1 MLRGLVLVTVA
12 ASAIALT
19 TAGPSAASAAPLPLA
34 GEGTS
39 ALGDLVGR
47 PTAPSTPKPD
57 SVIVVTDGTA
67 KFGAN
72 AKTIDGVPN
81 ASLVHVDG
89 DVDQAA
95 QELRKQPGVRFAEPN
110 RAVSGM
116 SSGQL
121 PVPGYAANLPVA
133 GPDNYGVTSSL
144 QSFLNAN
151 GVNALGAY
159 DTLTSR
165 YHQLPGAG
173 QIITNVSSGDLTDQT
188 TVVKD
193 GQRYLDIPS
202 MPLIP
207 TYVNTAGG
215 LSPTGTTTGQDAQLA
230 EVLLDFAVMAPL
242 PHDKQRP
249 EALGSKST
257 DLLGIAPGAQYR
269 LVVPQE
275 VSTGGIAEALLAA
288 ARQTPRPNVITASLG
303 FGVDQY
309 GFPGRYLEDD
319 ALLQSVVGTI
329 VRDYHIV
336 VTISSND
343 GTRLYTPAAVGPDG
357 GSTPT
362 DLARKASETTDI
374 SDDNFSTAPSK
385 VLDSGAIAVGGT
397 TLDDTLSQPGGANG
411 TYATTR
417 TNGSMN
423 YSSGFGDRIDVS
435 APGNGIPAFIHTAG
449 GAPQAVTAV
458 FNGGTSASAPEVAAA
473 AAVVLQ
479 AGRLAGKHLEPTD
492 VRKVLQ
498 KTGRP
503 AATPPQIDRKLN
515 VGNQIDVTAAVDS
528 LLPRASKTEIQRISV
543 AHRVTFGNL
552 GGNFT
557 EASHPNRIDLQ
568 TGGSGE
574 GLVGPVTIGADVTG
588 APDRKLD
595 YVVTVNGK
603 EFHADQP
610 AVRITPTQLLQAAGL
625 PVVDANDR
633 TVDLTF
639 QVRVGH
645 KVLASAKKTLAIG
658 PTDGAYAEAT
668 APIAP
673 ATVKLGAPVTV
684 HYDLTGV
691 RNAKSPQLA
700 VSSIGHWNPFTAPIF
715 SAPYKVP
722 LTAVS
727 GDVTIPASAF
737 NGGGGVYG
745 IGVVQDSTSLR
756 PVYGEFA
763 SIRVDGGSIDG
774 LGPDHRVQAPTF
786 NDNLHGLTLNRT
798 APNFTVNYDVRGI
811 PGATGAE
818 LEFSS
823 PAPTLFNSYNTVTNA
838 NGTQP
843 DNDGIDGGSAL
854 VRKLAGRN
862 GSATFDATRLGLGF
876 SDSYN
881 VRVIALGRN
890 GKPVGQ
896 ASPSSFL
903 ELDDGVTPD
912 NTAVIDFAAQG
923 ADSVVV
929 TDDGGGHQA
938 VRRYDPRNG
947 TYGTNLATGNGF
959 RLVGVD
965 PSSHRAAVL
974 HGNAVEVYDIQAAK
988 LVGTAAFGDYLPIG
1002 GRVDTTRHR
1011 AAILLRH
1018 NGDNADAVVSVD
1030 LATVT
1035 AGQPIA
1041 ADHGVAAGTYFLID
1055 VDQKTG
1061 QVFISKAGGGLICFA
1076 GGNGLLARVDLDAAT
1091 VTPAGQSDGCAG
1103 SLAVDEGTNTAYQLS
1118 YRSFSVNINGTAN
1131 LIPVGGDT
1139 LVPGNAIA
1147 VRQQAPLTLAVDG
1160 GHHLAL
1166 VAFQTPPAVPQF
1178 GAVGGLI
1185 FDNNA
1190 TSQLAVVDL
1199 ATGKAIG
1206 AVRGMNYSTGLVG
1219 PGPGRGVQLDPATRT
1234 GWTFSGDA
1242 HQVQQFSY

>member
-1 MLRGLVLVTVA
+1 MLRGLVLVTA
-12 ASAIALT
+12 AVSALALT
-19 TAGPSAASAAPLPLA
+19 TAGPSAASAAPLTPTPI
-34 GEGTS
+34 GTS

-47 PTAPSTPKPD
+47 PTPPPTRQPD
-57 SVIVVTDGTA
+57 SVLVVTDGTA

-72 AKTIDGVPN
+72 AKPVDGVPN
-81 ASLVHVDG
+81 TTVVHVDG
-89 DVDQAA
+89 DAEKAA

-110 RAVSGM
+110 RAVGGM
-116 SSGQL
+116 SSGSMPAPNWAGSL
-121 PVPGYAANLPVA
+121 PVK

-151 GVNALGAY
+151 GVDALGAY
-159 DTLTSR
+159 DTLGSR
-165 YHQLPGAG
+165 YGQLPGTG
-173 QIITNVSSGDLTDQT
+173 EIITNVSSGDLTDQT

-207 TYVNTAGG
+207 TYVSTGDG
-215 LSPTGTTTGQDAQLA
+215 LDPVATTTGQDAQLA

-249 EALGSKST
+249 EAVGSGST

-269 LVVPQE
+269 LVVPNQ
-275 VSTGGIAEALLAA
+275 VSADGIAEALLAA
-288 ARQTPRPNVITASLG
+288 ARQNPRPDVITASLG

-309 GFPGRYLEDD
+309 GFAGRYLEDD
-319 ALLQSVVGTI
+319 PILQSVVSTI

-374 SDDNFSTAPSK
+374 NDDAFSTTPSK

-397 TLDDTLSQPGGANG
+397 TLDDTLSQPGSANG
-411 TYATTR
+411 TFATTR
-417 TNGSMN
+417 TNGATN
-423 YSSGFGDRIDVS
+423 YSSGFGERIDVS
-435 APGNGIPAFIHTAG
+435 APGDGIPAFIHTDNG
-449 GAPQAVTAV
+449 SPQAVTPV
-458 FNGGTSASAPEVAAA
+458 FNGGTSASAPQVAAA

-479 AGRLAGKHLEPTD
+479 AARIAGKKLDPVD

-503 AATPPQIDRKLN
+503 VATPPQVDRKLD
-515 VGNQIDVTAAVDS
+515 VGNQIDVTAAVES
-528 LLPRASKTEIQRISV
+528 LLPKASKTTIQRISV

-557 EASHPNRIDLQ
+557 EATDPNRIDLQ
-568 TGGSGE
+568 TNGTGE

-588 APDRKLD
+588 APAGRKLD
-595 YVVTVNGK
+595 YVVTVNG
-603 EFHADQP
+603 EQFHADRP

-625 PVVDANDR
+625 PVIAATDR
-633 TVDLTF
+633 AVDLTF
-639 QVRVGH
+639 EVRDGH
-645 KVLASAKKTLAIG
+645 KVLASAKKTLTVG
-658 PTDGAYAEAT
+658 PTDGTYAEAT

-691 RNAKSPQLA
+691 RNPKSPQLV
-700 VSSIGHWNPFTAPIF
+700 VSSVGHWNPLSAPIF
-715 SAPYKVP
+715 SAAYKVP
-722 LTAVS
+722 LTGTS

-737 NGGGGVYG
+737 DGGGGLYG
-745 IGVVQDSTSLR
+745 IGIVQDSTSIHPL
-756 PVYGEFA
+756 YGEFA
-763 SIRVDGGSIDG
+763 SVRVDGGSA
-774 LGPDHRVQAPTF
+774 DHRAAAPTF
-786 NDNLHGLTLNRT
+786 NDQLHSLTVTRA
-798 APNFTVNYDVRGI
+798 APNFTVDYDVRGV

-838 NGTQP
+838 NGTRP
-843 DNDGIDGGSAL
+843 DDDGIDGPSAA
-854 VRKLAGRN
+854 VQKLPSRN
-862 GSATFDATRLGLGF
+862 GTAHLDATKLGLGF

-881 VRVIALGRN
+881 VRVIALGRD

-896 ASPSSFL
+896 AGPTSFL
-903 ELDDGVTPD
+903 ELDDGIAPD
-912 NTAVIDFAAQG
+912 DTAVVDFAIQG
-923 ADSVVV
+923 TDSVVV
-929 TDDGGGHQA
+929 TDDGNGHQA
-938 VRRYDPRNG
+938 VRRYDPSTG
-947 TYGTNLATGNGF
+947 AYGAVLTTGSGYQLA
-959 RLVGVD
+959 GVD

-974 HGNAVEVYDIQAAK
+974 HGAAVEIYDVPAAK
-988 LVGTAAFGDYLPIG
+988 LVGTVALGDYTPIG
-1002 GRVDTTRHR
+1002 GRVDGVRHR
-1011 AAILLRH
+1011 AAILVH
-1018 NGDNADAVVSVD
+1018 HKGDNADAVVSVD
-1030 LATVT
+1030 LATAT

-1041 ADHGVAAGTYFLID
+1041 ADKGVPAGTYFLID

-1061 QVFISKAGGGLICFA
+1061 QVFVGKAGGGLICFA
-1076 GGNGLLARVDLDAAT
+1076 GGAGLVARVDLDTAT
-1091 VTPAGQSDGCAG
+1091 VTAADRADGCAG
-1103 SLAVDEGTNTAYQLS
+1103 SLAVDDGTNTAYQLS
-1118 YRSFSVNINGTAN
+1118 YRSVSVNINGTSN
-1131 LIPVGGDT
+1131 LIPVAGDT
-1139 LVPGNAIA
+1139 LASGTGIA
-1147 VRQQAPLTLAVDG
+1147 VRQQPSLTLAVDSV
-1160 GHHLAL
+1160 HHLAL

-1190 TSQLAVVDL
+1190 TSQVAVVDL
-1199 ATGKAIG
+1199 STGKTVNT
-1206 AVRGMNYSTGLVG
+1206 VRGMNFSPGLVG
-1219 PGPGRGVQLDPATRT
+1219 AGPGRGVQLDPATRT
-1234 GWTFSGDA
+1234 GWTFSGDI

>member
-1 MLRGLVLVTVA
+1 MLRGLVLVTAA
-12 ASAIALT
+12 ASALALT
-19 TAGPSAASAAPLPLA
+19 AAGPSVASAAPLSLTA
-34 GEGTS
+34 QGTS
-39 ALGDLVGR
+39 PLGDLVGR
-47 PTAPSTPKPD
+47 PTAPATPKPD

-67 KFGAN
+67 KFGAD
-72 AKTIDGVPN
+72 AKAVDGLPN
-81 ASLVHVDG
+81 TSVVHVDG
-89 DVDQAA
+89 DADKAA

-110 RAVSGM
+110 RAVTSM

-121 PVPGYAANLPVA
+121 PLPGYAANLPVT

-165 YHQLPGAG
+165 YGQLPGAG

-207 TYVNTAGG
+207 TYVNTSAG
-215 LSPTGTTTGQDAQLA
+215 LNPTGTTTGQDAQLA

-275 VSTGGIAEALLAA
+275 ASTDGVAEALLAA
-288 ARQTPRPNVITASLG
+288 ARQNPRPDVITASLG

-374 SDDNFSTAPSK
+374 SDDNFSTTPSR

-397 TLDDTLSQPGGANG
+397 TLDDTLSQPGSANG

-417 TNGSMN
+417 TNGAMS
-423 YSSGFGDRIDVS
+423 YSSGFGDRVDVS

-449 GAPQAVTAV
+449 GTPQAVTAV

-479 AGRLAGKHLEPTD
+479 AARIAGKHLDPTD

-498 KTGRP
+498 KTGR
-503 AATPPQIDRKLN
+503 AVATPPQIDRKLN
-515 VGNQIDVTAAVDS
+515 VGNQIDVTKAVDS
-528 LLPRASKTEIQRISV
+528 LLPKASKTEIQRISV

-557 EASHPNRIDLQ
+557 EASDPNRIDLQ
-568 TGGSGE
+568 TGTSGE

-588 APDRKLD
+588 APDHKLD

-603 EFHADQP
+603 DFHADQP

-625 PVVDANDR
+625 PVVSTTDR
-633 TVDLTF
+633 DVDLTF
-639 QVRVGH
+639 QVRDGH

-658 PTDGAYAEAT
+658 PTDGTYVEAT

-691 RNAKSPQLA
+691 RATKSPQLV
-700 VSSIGHWNPFTAPIF
+700 VSSIGHWNPLTAPIF

-722 LTAVS
+722 LTEPS

-737 NGGGGVYG
+737 NGGGGLYG
-745 IGVVQDSTSLR
+745 LGIVQDSTSLR
-756 PVYGEFA
+756 PVYGEFVA
-763 SIRVDGGSIDG
+763 IRVDGGTA
-774 LGPDHRVQAPTF
+774 DHRAQAPTF
-786 NDNLHGLTLNRT
+786 NDSLHSLTVNRVT
-798 APNFTVNYDVRGI
+798 PNFTVNYDVRNI
-811 PGATGAE
+811 PGANSAE

-823 PAPTLFNSYNTVTNA
+823 PAPTLFNSYNTVANA

-854 VRKLAGRN
+854 VRKLSGRN
-862 GSATFDATRLGLGF
+862 GSVKLDASKLGLGF

-881 VRVIALGRN
+881 VRVIALGRD

-896 ASPSSFL
+896 AGPSSFL
-903 ELDDGVTPD
+903 ELDDGFTPD
-912 NTAVIDFAAQG
+912 NTAVVDFAAQG

-929 TDDGGGHQA
+929 TDDGNGHQA
-938 VRRYDPRNG
+938 VRRYDPATG
-947 TYGTNLATGNGF
+947 TYGANLATGNDF

-974 HGNAVEVYDIQAAK
+974 HGNALEVYDIQTATLA
-988 LVGTAAFGDYLPIG
+988 GTASLGDYLPIG
-1002 GRVDTTRHR
+1002 GRVDLTRHR
-1011 AAILLRH
+1011 AAILLWH
-1018 NGDNADAVVSVD
+1018 NGDRADAVVSVD

-1055 VDQKTG
+1055 VNQKTG
-1061 QVFISKAGGGLICFA
+1061 QVFLSKAGGGLICFA
-1076 GGNGLLARVDLDAAT
+1076 GGNALVARVDLDAAT

-1131 LIPVGGDT
+1131 LIPVAGDT
-1139 LVPGNAIA
+1139 LVPSNAIA
-1147 VRQQAPLTLAVDG
+1147 VRQQAPLTLAVDSA
-1160 GHHLAL
+1160 HHLAL

-1190 TSQLAVVDL
+1190 TSQVAVVDL
-1199 ATGKAIG
+1199 ATGKTIG
-1206 AVRGMNYSTGLVG
+1206 TVRGMNYSTGLVSS
-1219 PGPGRGVQLDPATRT
+1219 GPGRGVQLDPATRT

>member
-1 MLRGLVLVTVA
+1 MLRGLVLVTAA

-19 TAGPSAASAAPLPLA
+19 TAGPTAAAPAAPLSPTPT
-34 GEGTS
+34 GTS

-47 PTAPSTPKPD
+47 PTAPVTKQPD

-72 AKTIDGVPN
+72 ATAVDGVPN
-81 ASLVHVDG
+81 TTVVHVGG
-89 DVDQAA
+89 DAEKAA

-110 RAVSGM
+110 RAVSSM
-116 SSGQL
+116 SSGQMPLPDRAATL
-121 PVPGYAANLPVA
+121 PVT

-144 QSFLNAN
+144 QSFLNAG

-159 DTLTSR
+159 DTLGSR
-165 YHQLPGAG
+165 YGQLPGTG
-173 QIITNVSSGDLTDQT
+173 EIITNVSSGDLTDQT

-207 TYVNTAGG
+207 TYVANGSA
-215 LSPTGTTTGQDAQLA
+215 LDPVGTTTGQDAQLA

-249 EALGSKST
+249 EALGSRST

-269 LVVPQE
+269 LVVPTE
-275 VSTGGIAEALLAA
+275 VSDGGIAQALLAA
-288 ARQTPRPNVITASLG
+288 ARQNPRPNVITASLG

-319 ALLQSVVGTI
+319 AILQSVISTI
-329 VRDYHIV
+329 VRDYRIV

-374 SDDNFSTAPSK
+374 NDDSFSTTPSK

-397 TLDDTLSQPGGANG
+397 TLDDILSQPGSANG

-417 TNGSMN
+417 ANGGMN

-435 APGNGIPAFIHTAG
+435 APGDGIPAFIHTAG
-449 GAPQAVTAV
+449 GSPQAVTAV

-479 AGRLAGKHLEPTD
+479 AGRLAGKHLDPTD
-492 VRKVLQ
+492 VRKLLQ

-503 AATPPQIDRKLN
+503 VATPPQIDRKLN
-515 VGNQIDVTAAVDS
+515 VGNQIDVTAAVTS
-528 LLPRASKTEIQRISV
+528 LLPKTSRTEIQRISV
-543 AHRVTFGNL
+543 AHRVVFGNL

-557 EASHPNRIDLQ
+557 EASDPNRIDLQ
-568 TGGSGE
+568 SGGSGE

-603 EFHADQP
+603 QFHADHP
-610 AVRITPTQLLQAAGL
+610 AVRLTPTQLLQAAGL
-625 PVVDANDR
+625 PVVDTNDR
-633 TVDLTF
+633 NVDLTF
-639 QVRVGH
+639 EVRDGH
-645 KVLASAKKTLAIG
+645 KVLASAKKTLTVG
-658 PTDGAYAEAT
+658 PTDGTYAEAT
-668 APIAP
+668 APSAP
-673 ATVKLGAPVTV
+673 ATVRAGAPVTV

-691 RNAKSPQLA
+691 RSAKSPQLV
-700 VSSIGHWNPFTAPIF
+700 VSSIGHWNPLTAPIF
-715 SAPYKVP
+715 SAAYKAP
-722 LTAVS
+722 LTATS

-737 NGGGGVYG
+737 NGGGGLYG

-763 SIRVDGGSIDG
+763 SIRVDGGTA
-774 LGPDHRVQAPTF
+774 DHRAAAPTF
-786 NDNLHGLTLNRT
+786 NDNAHNLTLNRT
-798 APNFTVNYDVRGI
+798 ATTFSVNYDVRGI

-818 LEFSS
+818 LEFSA

-838 NGTQP
+838 NGTRP
-843 DNDGIDGGSAL
+843 DDDGIDGSSAS
-854 VRKLAGRN
+854 VQKLPGRN
-862 GSATFDATRLGLGF
+862 GSVKFDAARLGLGF

-881 VRVIALGRN
+881 VRVIALGRD

-896 ASPSSFL
+896 TGPSSFL
-903 ELDDGVTPD
+903 ELDDGFAPD
-912 NTAVIDFAAQG
+912 NAVVVDFAAQG
-923 ADSVVV
+923 KDSVVV
-929 TDDGGGHQA
+929 TDDGNGHQA
-938 VRRYDPRNG
+938 VRRYDPSNG
-947 TYGTNLATGNGF
+947 TYGTVLTTGGGF

-965 PSSHRAAVL
+965 PSSHRAVVL
-974 HGNAVEVYDIQAAK
+974 HGTGVEIYDVQAAK
-988 LVGTAAFGDYLPIG
+988 LVGTEALGDYLAIG

-1030 LATVT
+1030 LATAT

-1041 ADHGVAAGTYFLID
+1041 ADQGVAPGTYFLID
-1055 VDQKTG
+1055 INQKTG

-1076 GGNGLLARVDLDAAT
+1076 GGNALVARIDLDAAT

-1103 SLAVDEGTNTAYQLS
+1103 ALAVDDGTNTAYQLS
-1118 YRSFSVNINGTAN
+1118 YRSFSVNITGTTN
-1131 LIPVGGDT
+1131 LIPVAGDT
-1139 LVPGNAIA
+1139 LVPGNAVA
-1147 VRQQAPLTLAVDG
+1147 VRKQSSLTLAVDG
-1160 GHHLAL
+1160 VHHLAL
-1166 VAFQTPPAVPQF
+1166 VAFQTPPVVSQF
-1178 GAVGGLI
+1178 GAVGGLL

-1199 ATGKAIG
+1199 ATGKAVG
-1206 AVRGMNYSTGLVG
+1206 TVRGMNYSTGLVG
-1219 PGPGRGVQLDPATRT
+1219 AGPGRGVQLDPATRT

-1242 HQVQQFSY
+1242 RQVQQFSY